1 MVQCFQ
7 HEVRVHLR
15 QRLCPISIFYELLCP
30 ITFQEVLALQLFRPL
45 LHEILS
51 VLHQRIPSHQIC
63 LYQRFFLYV
72 AVGAPHDSFD
82 LVPFTALPYLTVNAR
97 AAPPAFPCKYLIT
110 VSANYFGC
118 KWIAFRP
125 VGIGVCPM
133 LLQILFPAF
142 YFKLYTFPNLSI
154 TLKFCTFFTLK
165 KCTDITVFSLR
176 VIHLFPLVDNF
187 HQQSLLLWND
197 EGFYQVL
204 PLIWYYLGICPAILR
219 SFCLL

>member
-1 MVQCFQ
+1 MDRCDFSSIMTCLKN
-7 HEVRVHLR
+7 H
-15 QRLCPISIFYELLCP
+15 ISESNQMNQP
-30 ITFQEVLALQLFRPL
+30 E
-45 LHEILS
+45 
-51 VLHQRIPSHQIC
+51 
-63 LYQRFFLYV
+63 FLYEV
-72 AVGAPHDSFD
+72 FEDFMDSPESKDFSFD
-82 LVPFTALPYLTVNAR
+82 NGLVCRWMTGQAKISPKISTYYA
-97 AAPPAFPCKYLIT
+97 K
-110 VSANYFGC
+110 
-118 KWIAFRP
+118 
-125 VGIGVCPM
+125 
-133 LLQILFPAF
+133 
-142 YFKLYTFPNLSI
+142 LSI